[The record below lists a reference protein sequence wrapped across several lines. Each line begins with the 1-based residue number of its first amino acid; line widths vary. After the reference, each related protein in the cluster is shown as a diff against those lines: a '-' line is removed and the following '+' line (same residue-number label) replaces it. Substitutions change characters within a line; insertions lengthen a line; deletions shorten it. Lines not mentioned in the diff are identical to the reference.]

1 MRLLRSALFNFIMWG
16 SVLIYAPLSLL
27 TAPLP
32 YRARYGFIA
41 QWPRFHLWLLQ
52 RLCRIDYVV
61 EGAEH
66 LPSGP
71 AVVLANHQST
81 WETLAF
87 TKFFP
92 PQTWVLKRELTW
104 IPLFG
109 WALALLKPIA
119 IDRSAG
125 RRAVDQVVTQ
135 GRTRLAQGIWV
146 MVFPEGTRVAPGVA
160 RRWGVGGAVLAAETG
175 YPVVPVAH
183 NAGHFWRRRSFI
195 KHPGT
200 VRVAIGPT
208 IATRGKTPEEINR
221 AAQTWVETQMAR
233 WKAEPRGPASAV
245 RVKTG
250 SGSAV

>member
-1 MRLLRSALFNFIMWG
+1 MRLLRSALFNFTMWA
-16 SVLIYAPLSLL
+16 SVLIYAPLALL

-32 YRARYGFIA
+32 YRARYRFIA
-41 QWPRFHLWLLQ
+41 QWPRFHLWTLKH
-52 RLCRIDYVV
+52 LCRIDHVV

-66 LPSGP
+66 LPPGP

-87 TKFFP
+87 TRLFP
-92 PQTWVLKRELTW
+92 PQTWVLKRELAW

-119 IDRSAG
+119 INRGAG

-135 GRTRLAQGIWV
+135 GRARLGEGIWV
-146 MVFPEGTRVAPGVA
+146 MVFPEGTRVAPGA
-160 RRWGVGGAVLAAETG
+160 TRRWGIGGAVLAAETG

-183 NAGHFWRRRSFI
+183 NAGYFWRRRSFV

-200 VRVAIGPT
+200 VRVAIGPA
-208 IATRGKTPEEINR
+208 IETRGKTPEEINR
-221 AAQTWVETQMAR
+221 AAQSWVETQMAR
-233 WKAEPRGPASAV
+233 WSAEQRGAESLA
-245 RVKTG
+245 RAQTG
-250 SGSAV
+250 SARTH